1 MKPTPEKVKMK
12 LSNMFDLPA
21 DVVLDL
27 PRYMLVGNSS
37 LLIEN
42 HEGILE
48 YHETLI
54 RIATK
59 DGTVSVV
66 GQGLELEQISTEE
79 IMISGHISALKWPE

>member
-1 MKPTPEKVKMK
+1 MKPTPENVKLK
-12 LSNMFDLPA
+12 LTNMFNLPA
-21 DVVLDL
+21 DAVFDL

-54 RIATK
+54 RVATK
-59 DGTVSVV
+59 DGTVCIA
-66 GQGLELEQISTEE
+66 GTGLELEELSAEA
-79 IMISGHISALKWPE
+79 IMISGSISALKWPE